1 MRLQIKMFLPNN
13 TRIEKVMNMTDDGED
28 ELVEQRVITEMV
40 YWDMVGRCVFLILI
54 LEWSPCAI
62 LIHIL
67 I

>member
-1 MRLQIKMFLPNN
+1 MFVPNN
-13 TRIEKVMNMTDDGED
+13 TRIEQVMNITDDGEK
-28 ELVEQRVITEMV
+28 ELMVEERVITEMV

-54 LEWSPCAI
+54 LEWSPCPI